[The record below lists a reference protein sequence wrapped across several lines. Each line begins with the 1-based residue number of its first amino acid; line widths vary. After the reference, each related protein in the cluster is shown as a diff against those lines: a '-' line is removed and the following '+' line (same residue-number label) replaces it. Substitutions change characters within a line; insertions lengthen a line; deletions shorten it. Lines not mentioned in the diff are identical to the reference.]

1 MKLRDIKTKQKI
13 QAIKTKDTKGN
24 IQHFIKQ
31 QTIHAKSKDVDKKEE
46 ISVKSNPQM
55 QATNK
60 ASFAAKQTVI
70 ESKHRAAKFIKQKHH
85 EYKIKSANKKP
96 IIESGHAVQPQRI
109 SYISKAKKHVVNKVN
124 ASKIKQSTE
133 QFVSKPIVQNTTH
146 AIKKSLHIVKKSVS
160 TLNKLFSFGTGLI
173 LLIVITLFI
182 GTFSVLAKDGGSN
195 SEIVSL
201 SEEVIAYEDTIRKY
215 AIEYD
220 IEDYVSLLQA
230 IMMQE
235 SGGKGNDP
243 MQASESGYNTKYPRV
258 PNGIT
263 EPEYSIDVGTHTFS
277 DCVKKSNVKDP
288 SDTEHIYLALQG
300 YNYGSGYID
309 WAISNFGGYSK
320 YNAQQFSDMKK
331 QELNVSG
338 YGDPSYVDHVMRYV
352 GITFRGGTNPNFNN
366 MEAWI
371 TKNPYAKT
379 GLYGQCTWFAWGRFY
394 ELYGYDPGFTGNGWD
409 CVDQLVKAHPD
420 KFERSSMPKA
430 GAVFSG
436 IGKNHV
442 GIVLK
447 VDGNN
452 ITIQDGNYD
461 GITNTFEDAKKDWQT
476 NTYTLDYYRSRMGG
490 IVFANPK

>member
-1 MKLRDIKTKQKI
+1 MRDIKTKQKM

-31 QTIHAKSKDVDKKEE
+31 QTIHNKNVDRKEDA
-46 ISVKSNPQM
+46 SVKSNTQV

-60 ASFAAKQTVI
+60 VSVAAKQTVI
-70 ESKHRAAKFIKQKHH
+70 ESKHRATKFIKQKHH
-85 EYKIKSANKKP
+85 EYKIKSSSKKT
-96 IIESGHAVQPQRI
+96 IIESNHDIHPQRI
-109 SYISKAKKHVVNKVN
+109 SYISKAKKHVVNKLN

-133 QFVSKPIVQNTTH
+133 QFVSKPIIQNTTH
-146 AIKKSLHIVKKSVS
+146 AIKKSFHIVKKSVS
-160 TLNKLFSFGTGLI
+160 TLNTLFSFGTGLI

-182 GTFSVLAKDGGSN
+182 GTFSVLAQDGGSN

-215 AIEYD
+215 AKEYD

-235 SGGKGNDP
+235 SGGKGTDP
-243 MQASESGYNTKYPRV
+243 MQASESGYNTKYPRI

-277 DCVKKSNVKDP
+277 DCIKKANVKDS

-320 YNAQQFSDMKK
+320 YNAQQFSDNKK

-366 MEAWI
+366 LEAWV
-371 TKNPYAKT
+371 TKNPYAQA

-394 ELYGYDPGFTGNGWD
+394 ELYGYDSGFSGDGSS
-409 CVDQLVKAHPD
+409 CVKELVSAHPD
-420 KFERSSMPKA
+420 KFERSSSPKA
-430 GAVFSG
+430 GAVFSA
-436 IGKNHV
+436 IGHNHV
-442 GIVLK
+442 GIVIAVK
-447 VDGNN
+447 DNTITVQEGNL
-452 ITIQDGNYD
+452 D
-461 GITNTFEDAKKDWQT
+461 GITNTFQDAKKDWQT
-476 NTYTLDYYRSRMGG
+476 KSYTLDQLRSIYGG
-490 IVFANPK
+490 VVFANPK

>member
-1 MKLRDIKTKQKI
+1 M

-24 IQHFIKQ
+24 IRHFIKQ
-31 QTIHAKSKDVDKKEE
+31 QTIHNKNVDRKEKA
-46 ISVKSNPQM
+46 SVKSNPQV
-55 QATNK
+55 QATNNV
-60 ASFAAKQTVI
+60 SVAAKQTVI
-70 ESKHRAAKFIKQKHH
+70 ESKHRASKFIKQKRK
-85 EYKIKSANKKP
+85 EYKIKSSSKKSVV
-96 IIESGHAVQPQRI
+96 ESNHELQSQRI
-109 SYISKAKKHVVNKVN
+109 SYIAKAKKHVVNKVN
-124 ASKIKQSTE
+124 TSKIKQSTE
-133 QFVSKPIVQNTTH
+133 QIVSNPIVQNTAH
-146 AIKKSLHIVKKSVS
+146 AIKKSFHIVKKGVS
-160 TLNKLFSFGTGLI
+160 TLNTLFSFGTGLI

-182 GTFSVLAKDGGSN
+182 GTFSVLAQDGGSN

-243 MQASESGYNTKYPRV
+243 MQASESGYNTKYPRI

-277 DCVKKSNVKDP
+277 DCVKKANVKDP

-371 TKNPYAKT
+371 TKNP
-379 GLYGQCTWFAWGRFY
+379 
-394 ELYGYDPGFTGNGWD
+394 
-409 CVDQLVKAHPD
+409 
-420 KFERSSMPKA
+420 
-430 GAVFSG
+430 
-436 IGKNHV
+436 
-442 GIVLK
+442 
-447 VDGNN
+447 
-452 ITIQDGNYD
+452 
-461 GITNTFEDAKKDWQT
+461 
-476 NTYTLDYYRSRMGG
+476 
-490 IVFANPK
+490 